1 MVFLK
6 TSLLFSCEFR
16 AVFENQA
23 TKFGQLIECEKCFFF
38 SENDAENEAGRLV
51 SNLFLPYKETLEKI
65 KANG

>member
-6 TSLLFSCEFR
+6 TSLVFSCEFR

-23 TKFGQLIECEKCFFF
+23 TKFGQLIEREKFFF
-38 SENDAENEAGRLV
+38 FKNHAENEVGRLV
-51 SNLFLPYKETLEKI
+51 SDLFLPYKETLEKI